1 MNQGLG
7 FEKLEQ
13 FANPKLQIGAFWL
26 PLMVRCQQCVGGG
39 RLGTTGG
46 RVAAVVVAD
55 GFWVA
60 NQSRGRCRFRV
71 SGFEWWFFW
80 GGGVKG
86 TKKAIGKHKGQRKR
100 SYECLLVV
108 ECLFIIF
115 FSKEQYLLKV

>member
-13 FANPKLQIGAFWL
+13 FANPKLQIGAFRL
-26 PLMVRCQQCVGGG
+26 PLMVRRQQCVGGG

-60 NQSRGRCRFRV
+60 NQSRGRRRFRV
-71 SGFEWWFFW
+71 SGFEWWFFL
-80 GGGVKG
+80 GGGCERD
-86 TKKAIGKHKGQRKR
+86 KKSNRKTQGAA
-100 SYECLLVV
+100 EKIL
-108 ECLFIIF
+108 
-115 FSKEQYLLKV
+115 